1 MQPVISNIYRRQN
14 GFSMIEVLIT
24 LVLISIGVLG
34 MVALQ
39 GRTIQYTQDATQRNV
54 AASLANDLMELM
66 RARPEG
72 LPESSGFYKAKGAA
86 FPDKP
91 ASCMP
96 LPSETEKQLGCWAT
110 KVQQSLP
117 GVEDLMTSDFY
128 ICRSKTRGT
137 CTPDGDAIEIRI
149 AWTAKTGECSDASSG
164 EGSTC
169 SYVLRS
175 QL

>member
-1 MQPVISNIYRRQN
+1 
-14 GFSMIEVLIT
+14 MIEVLIT

-54 AASLANDLMELM
+54 AASLANDLVELM

-86 FPDKP
+86 FPARP

-96 LPSETEKQLGCWAT
+96 LPSETEEQLGCWAA

-117 GVEDLMTSDFY
+117 GVTDLMTSDFY

-137 CTPDGDAIEIRI
+137 CTADGNAIEIRI
-149 AWTAKTGECSDASSG
+149 AWTARSGECAEASSS